1 MEVFAVFI
9 FVTIKTCLK
18 GHCVN
23 FSHLFRYNQS
33 LSLLSSYRAMIAFIS
48 LLESWLN
55 MSLSPWIGYDFL
67 NAATMW
73 P

>member
-1 MEVFAVFI
+1 MKVFAIII

-23 FSHLFRYNQS
+23 FSHLFRYNQA
-33 LSLLSSYRAMIAFIS
+33 LPLLSSYRAVIAFIT

-55 MSLSPWIGYDFL
+55 MYLPPWIGYDFL